1 MRRDPEGRSQF
12 RPLSS
17 VVILSRSSAW
27 RLQSKPRLVHRRKDQ
42 YSVNLTMQYEATQR
56 IVDLSHESEDAV
68 GALLM
73 LFYGTELDTGK
84 FDPVGIAKLYQL
96 AHQLD
101 AVNITELIGQNLST
115 VLKLADETSKTILN
129 DWIKLIEIA
138 YIHMPEHNN
147 VLRSVL
153 VQGMTEWL
161 KEYMFEPDFFGP
173 CFEASGRF
181 AFEVIVLLHAKKI
194 KIW

>member
-1 MRRDPEGRSQF
+1 
-12 RPLSS
+12 
-17 VVILSRSSAW
+17 
-27 RLQSKPRLVHRRKDQ
+27 
-42 YSVNLTMQYEATQR
+42 
-56 IVDLSHESEDAV
+56 
-68 GALLM
+68 M
-73 LFYGTELDTGK
+73 LFYGAELDTAE

-101 AVNITELIGQNLST
+101 AVNITELIGQNLSR
-115 VLKLADETSKTILN
+115 VLRLAHKNSMTTSH
-129 DWIKLIEIA
+129 DWITLVEIA
-138 YIHMPEHNN
+138 YLQMPEHNN

-153 VQGMTEWL
+153 VQGMTERL
-161 KEYMFEPDFFGP
+161 KEYVFEPDFVGP